1 LHSDLSPAARDSL
14 AASVLKRVS
23 PEEWKKPLTP
33 QELADVRAR
42 REPGL
47 APNARA
53 ARLPGEKVYAPL
65 MSGGYAVGIPIVG
78 ISVMGK
84 TAAER
89 RRDSVLVA
97 EYRAR
102 LDRLQEV
109 LRQRRLVAHADSLLR
124 DSLARDSLRRLAR
137 RP

>member
-1 LHSDLSPAARDSL
+1 
-14 AASVLKRVS
+14 
-23 PEEWKKPLTP
+23 
-33 QELADVRAR
+33 
-42 REPGL
+42 
-47 APNARA
+47 
-53 ARLPGEKVYAPL
+53 
-65 MSGGYAVGIPIVG
+65 
-78 ISVMGK
+78 
-84 TAAER
+84 
-89 RRDSVLVA
+89 VLVA